1 MPAAER
7 VQAIDILRGLALFGI
22 IAANMRGFAGPAAA
36 YMLTPLMWPALP
48 DRLAQAAIDIFVQGK
63 FITLFALLFGAGA
76 ALGGGNTLALTLFQA
91 TVPDEMKGR
100 FFSVL
105 TTLAYAVMPLA
116 FMVNG
121 VLAERLSVDFCIA
134 MNAAAVLLLS
144 FVILLLPRIDYKPA

>member
-1 MPAAER
+1 
-7 VQAIDILRGLALFGI
+7 
-22 IAANMRGFAGPAAA
+22 
-36 YMLTPLMWPALP
+36 ML
-48 DRLAQAAIDIFVQGK
+48 QEG
-63 FITLFALLFGAGA
+63 GAGA